1 MFSEFETMWVIL
13 HEKWRY
19 LRNFHVISTLISSR
33 EKHAVSLSF
42 SDSVFHMFLVNTGIT
57 WNVANA
63 VLDLSKKI
71 SITLSLTPEK
81 LHNSVNELKKKLE
94 LKFTW
99 TNHDRIYFKQEKN
112 TKTSMHARGF

>member
-1 MFSEFETMWVIL
+1 MWVIL

-19 LRNFHVISTLISSR
+19 SRNFHVISTLTSPR

-71 SITLSLTPEK
+71 SIALSLTPEK
-81 LHNSVNELKKKLE
+81 LYNSVNELKKKA
-94 LKFTW
+94 
-99 TNHDRIYFKQEKN
+99 RIEIHLDQPWSYLFQARKEYEN
-112 TKTSMHARGF
+112 FHAR

>member
-1 MFSEFETMWVIL
+1 MEIS
-13 HEKWRY
+13 
-19 LRNFHVISTLISSR
+19 RNFHVISTLISPR

-42 SDSVFHMFLVNTGIT
+42 SYSVFHMFLVNTEIT

-63 VLDLSKKI
+63 VLDLSKKV

-81 LHNSVNELKKKLE
+81 LYNSVNELKKKLE

-99 TNHDRIYFKQEKN
+99 TNHDRIYFKQGKN

>member
-1 MFSEFETMWVIL
+1 MKNGDI
-13 HEKWRY
+13 
-19 LRNFHVISTLISSR
+19 HVIFT
-33 EKHAVSLSF
+33 SF
-42 SDSVFHMFLVNTGIT
+42 PLLFRHVKSMLFRYPFQTVFFHMFLVNTGIT

-81 LHNSVNELKKKLE
+81 LYNSVDELKKKLE

-99 TNHDRIYFKQEKN
+99 TNHDRIYFKQGKN